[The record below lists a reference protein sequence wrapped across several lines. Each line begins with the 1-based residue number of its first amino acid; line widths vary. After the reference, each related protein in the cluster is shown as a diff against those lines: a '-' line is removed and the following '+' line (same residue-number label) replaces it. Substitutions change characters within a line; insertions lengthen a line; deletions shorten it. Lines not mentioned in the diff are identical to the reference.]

1 MSPCHAIIASRPE
14 LPAVLDARTV
24 TTHRHASAL
33 RALRQG
39 PAWRLLSA
47 DNAPAVIAL
56 LDGQLLGKERK
67 LPASV
72 LVERLGRELSLLRAE
87 GWDMPQSAS
96 AYLADWLSKG
106 WLERGYAGGEEQYEL
121 TAGAIQAI
129 RYVQGL
135 AEQRAVA
142 TESRL
147 SLVMQQ
153 LAELAEQTE
162 PDTQARIDR
171 LLRERA
177 RIDAEIADARSG
189 RLKPL
194 SEERALERLRE
205 IIALSDELASDF
217 RRVRDELRSLN
228 RSLRER
234 IIESD
239 GTRGEVLDQVFAGVD
254 LIADS
259 EAGRTFRAFWRLLTD
274 PRESAELEDAL
285 ESLVGR
291 SFMRQLSRPERR
303 WLLGLTRTLLDRG
316 GEVHEVM
323 QLFAR
328 GLKQFVQSREY
339 REQRR
344 MTRLVR
350 GAQRRAL
357 SVKDRVKPFHLIGE
371 ELRLTSAALHSV
383 SQLKLHDPSADAA
396 AAGIERAAEAEI
408 SLEAVGELVAH
419 SEIDFRGL
427 EDNIRA
433 LLRVHGQVS
442 IGEVLRAF
450 PAEQG
455 LGSVVGYV
463 ALGARDGIV
472 TDGRERVSWRGLDG
486 VLRRATIPRIYLLRR
501 PEAERGDEASPSR
514 RPAS

>member
-1 MSPCHAIIASRPE
+1 MNIS
-14 LPAVLDARTV
+14 
-24 TTHRHASAL
+24 
-33 RALRQG
+33 
-39 PAWRLLSA
+39 
-47 DNAPAVIAL
+47 
-56 LDGQLLGKERK
+56 
-67 LPASV
+67 
-72 LVERLGRELSLLRAE
+72 
-87 GWDMPQSAS
+87 
-96 AYLADWLSKG
+96 DWLSKG
-106 WLERGYAGGEEQYEL
+106 WLERSFSGGEEQYEL
-121 TAGAIQAI
+121 TAAAIQAV
-129 RYVQGL
+129 RYAQGL
-135 AEQRAVA
+135 AERRAVA

-147 SLVMQQ
+147 SLVMRQIS
-153 LAELAEQTE
+153 ELAEQTE

-177 RIDAEIADARSG
+177 RIDSEISSARSG
-189 RLKPL
+189 RLQPL
-194 SEERALERLRE
+194 PDERALERLRE

-254 LIADS
+254 LIAGS

-274 PRESAELEDAL
+274 PRESAELEEAM

-291 SFMRQLSRPERR
+291 SFMRELSRSERR

-328 GLKQFVQSREY
+328 GLKQFVQGREY

-344 MTRLVR
+344 MTRLVK

-357 SVKDRVKPFHLIGE
+357 AIKDRVKPYQGIGE
-371 ELRLTSAALHSV
+371 ELRLTSAALRSV
-383 SQLKLHDPSADAA
+383 SQLKPHDPSAAGA
-396 AAGIERAAEAEI
+396 LAGIERAGEAEI

-419 SEIDFRGL
+419 SEIDFRRL
-427 EDNIRA
+427 EDHVRQ
-433 LLRVHGQVS
+433 LLQVQEQLS
-442 IGEVLRAF
+442 IAEVLRVY

-455 LGSVVGYV
+455 LGSLVGYL

-472 TDGRERVSWRGLDG
+472 TDGKERVSWRGLDG
-486 VLRRATIPRIYLLRR
+486 IVRRATIPKVYFVRRSTSECELESSYIRR
-501 PEAERGDEASPSR
+501 PIS
-514 RPAS
+514 

>member
-1 MSPCHAIIASRPE
+1 M
-14 LPAVLDARTV
+14 
-24 TTHRHASAL
+24 TTHRQASSL
-33 RALRQG
+33 RVLRQG

-47 DNAPAVIAL
+47 DNAPAVITL
-56 LDGQLLGKERK
+56 LDTQLLGKERK

-72 LVERLGRELSLLRAE
+72 LVERVGRELALLRAE
-87 GWDMPQSAS
+87 GWDMPQGAS
-96 AYLADWLSKG
+96 AYIADWLSKG
-106 WLERGYAGGEEQYEL
+106 WLERSFSGGEEQYEL
-121 TAGAIQAI
+121 TAGAIRAV

-135 AEQRAVA
+135 AQQRAVA

-153 LAELAEQTE
+153 LCELAEQTE
-162 PDTQARIDR
+162 PDAQARIDR
-171 LLRERA
+171 LLRERG
-177 RIDAEIADARSG
+177 RIDSEIASVRAGRS
-189 RLKPL
+189 RPL
-194 SEERALERLRE
+194 SDERALERLRE

-234 IIESD
+234 IIDSEGS
-239 GTRGEVLDQVFAGVD
+239 RGEVLDQVFAGVD

-274 PRESAELEDAL
+274 PRESAELEDAM

-291 SFMRQLSRPERR
+291 SFMRALSRPERR

-323 QLFAR
+323 QFFAR

-344 MTRLVR
+344 MTRLVK

-357 SVKDRVKPFHLIGE
+357 GIKDRVKPYQPIGE
-371 ELRLTSAALHSV
+371 DLRLTSAALRSV
-383 SQLKLHDPSADAA
+383 SQLKLHDPSTDSG
-396 AAGIERAAEAEI
+396 AAGIERAEEAEI

-419 SEIDFRGL
+419 SEIDFRRL
-427 EDNIRA
+427 EQLIHE
-433 LLRVHGQVS
+433 LLQVHGQVS
-442 IGEVLRAF
+442 IADILRMH

-455 LGSVVGYV
+455 LGSVVGYM

-486 VLRRATIPRIYLLRR
+486 VPRRATIPRIYFVRR
-501 PEAERGDEASPSR
+501 TGPDLESSRSR
-514 RPAS
+514 RPSA

>member
-1 MSPCHAIIASRPE
+1 M
-14 LPAVLDARTV
+14 
-24 TTHRHASAL
+24 TTHHHASAL
-33 RALRQG
+33 RALRQR

-47 DNAPAVIAL
+47 DNAPAVITLFDAL
-56 LDGQLLGKERK
+56 LLGKERK

-72 LVERLGRELSLLRAE
+72 MVERTGRELSLLRGE

-96 AYLADWLSKG
+96 AYIADWLSKG
-106 WLERGYAGGEEQYEL
+106 WLERSFSGGEEQYEL
-121 TAGAIQAI
+121 TAEAIQAI

-135 AEQRAVA
+135 AERRAVA

-153 LAELAEQTE
+153 LSELAEQTE
-162 PDTQARIDR
+162 PDVQARIDR
-171 LLRERA
+171 LMRERA
-177 RIDAEIADARSG
+177 RIDAEIASARSG
-189 RLKPL
+189 RLQPL
-194 SEERALERLRE
+194 SDERALERLRE
-205 IIALSDELASDF
+205 ILALSDELASDF

-291 SFMRQLSRPERR
+291 SFMRELSRSERR
-303 WLLGLTRTLLDRG
+303 WLLGLTRTLLERG

-344 MTRLVR
+344 MTKLVK

-357 SVKDRVKPFHLIGE
+357 ALKDQVKSYHAIGE
-371 ELRLTSAALHSV
+371 ELWLSSAALRSV
-383 SQLKLHDPSADAA
+383 SQLKLRDPSADAA
-396 AAGIERAAEAEI
+396 AVGIERAVEAEI
-408 SLEAVGELVAH
+408 SLETVAELVAH
-419 SEIDFRGL
+419 SEIDFRRL
-427 EDNIRA
+427 EDHIRE
-433 LLRVHGQVS
+433 LLQVQGQVS
-442 IGEVLRAF
+442 IAEVLRAY

-455 LGSVVGYV
+455 LGSVVGYI
-463 ALGARDGIV
+463 ALGVREGIV
-472 TDGRERVSWRGLDG
+472 TEGTERVSWRGRDG
-486 VLRRATIPRIYLLRR
+486 VVRRATIPRIYFVRQAEVERVCDLRQ
-501 PEAERGDEASPSR
+501 SR
-514 RPAS
+514 RPTS

>member
-1 MSPCHAIIASRPE
+1 MS
-14 LPAVLDARTV
+14 
-24 TTHRHASAL
+24 THRHATAL
-33 RALRQG
+33 RALRNT
-39 PAWRLLSA
+39 PAWRLLA
-47 DNAPAVIAL
+47 GDNAPAVVAL
-56 LDGQLLGKERK
+56 LSSQLLGKDRK

-72 LVERLGRELSLLRAE
+72 LVERIGRELTLLRSE
-87 GWDMPQSAS
+87 GWEMPQSAS
-96 AYLADWLSKG
+96 AYLADWLAKG
-106 WLERGYAGGEEQYEL
+106 WLERGFAGGEEEYEL
-121 TAGAIQAI
+121 TTGAIQAI
-129 RYVQGL
+129 RFVQGL

-153 LAELAEQTE
+153 LVELAEQTE
-162 PDTQARIDR
+162 TDPRVRIDR

-177 RIDAEIADARSG
+177 RIDAEIAAARAG
-189 RLKPL
+189 RLRPM
-194 SEERALERLRE
+194 SDDRALERLHE
-205 IIALSDELASDF
+205 IIALADELASDF
-217 RRVRDELRSLN
+217 RRVRDELRTLN

-239 GTRGEVLDQVFAGVD
+239 GSRGEVLEQIFAGVD

-274 PRESAELEDAL
+274 PRESAALEDAL

-291 SFMRQLSRPERR
+291 EFMARLDRSERR
-303 WLLGLTRTLLDRG
+303 WLLGLTRTLLERG

-344 MTRLVR
+344 MTGLLK

-357 SVKDRVKPFHLIGE
+357 ALKDRVKPYQAIGE
-371 ELRLTSAALHSV
+371 DLRLTSAALRSV
-383 SQLKLHDPSADAA
+383 SQFKLHDPSVDSVGTGIANAD
-396 AAGIERAAEAEI
+396 EAEI
-408 SLEAVGELVAH
+408 SLTAIGELVAH
-419 SEIDFRGL
+419 SEIDFRRLKTCIDQLL
-427 EDNIRA
+427 ER
-433 LLRVHGQVS
+433 HQQVS
-442 IGEVLRAF
+442 VAEVLAAF

-455 LGSVVGYV
+455 LGSVVGYL

-472 TDGRERVSWRGLDG
+472 TDGKERVSWRGLDG
-486 VLRRATIPRIYLLRR
+486 VERGATIPKIYFVRQ
-501 PEAERGDEASPSR
+501 AESGSASR
-514 RPAS
+514 

>member
-1 MSPCHAIIASRPE
+1 M
-14 LPAVLDARTV
+14 

-33 RALRQG
+33 RALRNG
-39 PAWRLLSA
+39 PALRLLCA

-56 LDGQLLGKERK
+56 LGAQLLGKDRK
-67 LPASV
+67 LPASL
-72 LVERLGRELSLLRAE
+72 LVERVGRELTLLRAE
-87 GWDMPQSAS
+87 GWEMPQKAS
-96 AYLADWLSKG
+96 AYIADWLSNG
-106 WLERGYAGGEEQYEL
+106 WLERGFAGGEEEYEL

-129 RYVQGL
+129 RFVQGL

-162 PDTQARIDR
+162 PDPQTRIDR

-177 RIDAEIADARSG
+177 RIDAEIATVRAG
-189 RLKPL
+189 RLRPL
-194 SEERALERLRE
+194 SDERALERLRE
-205 IIALSDELASDF
+205 IIALADELASDF
-217 RRVRDELRSLN
+217 RRVRDELRTLN
-228 RSLRER
+228 RSLRES

-239 GTRGEVLDQVFAGVD
+239 GSRGEVLEQVFAGVD

-291 SFMRQLSRPERR
+291 DFMRRLSRSERR
-303 WLLGLTRTLLDRG
+303 WLLGLTRMLLDRG

-344 MTRLVR
+344 MTRLLK

-357 SVKDRVKPFHLIGE
+357 ALKDQAKPYRATGE
-371 ELRLTSAALHSV
+371 ELHLTSAAMRSV
-383 SQLKLHDPSADAA
+383 SQFKLHDPSVDSTG
-396 AAGIERAAEAEI
+396 AGIALAAEAEI
-408 SLEAVGELVAH
+408 SLEAVSELVAH
-419 SEIDFRGL
+419 SEIDFRCL
-427 EDNIRA
+427 EDHVLE
-433 LLRVHGQVS
+433 LLQVRGQISVAE
-442 IGEVLRAF
+442 ILTAF

-455 LGSVVGYV
+455 LGSVVGYL

-472 TDGRERVSWRGLDG
+472 TDGKERVGWCGLDG
-486 VLRRATIPRIYLLRR
+486 IERRATIPKIYFVRQTETG
-501 PEAERGDEASPSR
+501 PEPSSESSKLA